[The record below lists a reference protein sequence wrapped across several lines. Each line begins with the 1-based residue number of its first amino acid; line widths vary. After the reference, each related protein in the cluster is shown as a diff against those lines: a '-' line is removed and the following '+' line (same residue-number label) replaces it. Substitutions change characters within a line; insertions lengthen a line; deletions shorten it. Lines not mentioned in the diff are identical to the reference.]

1 MLSRSGIK
9 SELTERIIGLAIEVH
24 RTLGPGLLESIY
36 EHCLCQE
43 LAEAGVA
50 FNRQVPLPV
59 SYKGRPLDFSYRLDL
74 VVEQSVVVEIKSVEQ
89 LLPLHQA
96 QLLMYLKL
104 SGIPTGLLLNFHTP
118 VLREGI
124 RRMTLSREAQS

>member
-1 MLSRSGIK
+1 MK

>member
-96 QLLMYLKL
+96 QLLTYLKL

>member
-1 MLSRSGIK
+1 LLSRSGIK

-89 LLPLHQA
+89 LPPLHQA
-96 QLLMYLKL
+96 QLLTYLKL
-104 SGIPTGLLLNFHTP
+104 SGIPTGLLLRFHTP

-124 RRMTLSREAQS
+124 RSMTLSREAQS